1 MRGYSRSLRI
11 ATFDKSELFEVNGS
25 DRLINNGK
33 VPREKKEFSFY
44 LKRVGNLDIK
54 TLLRNK

>member
-1 MRGYSRSLRI
+1 
-11 ATFDKSELFEVNGS
+11 VNGS